1 MSGFIGTPKSQDL
14 NIEKTLYI
22 KKKTKKKNRKMLLMR
37 FCMKKG
43 WLYKTHRVG
52 YIAVQ
57 KIDS

>member
-14 NIEKTLYI
+14 NIEKTLYK
-22 KKKTKKKNRKMLLMR
+22 KKKTKKKTKNVVDAFLYE
-37 FCMKKG
+37 KG

>member
-22 KKKTKKKNRKMLLMR
+22 KKKTKKKTRKMLLMR

-43 WLYKTHRVG
+43 WLYKTHHVG